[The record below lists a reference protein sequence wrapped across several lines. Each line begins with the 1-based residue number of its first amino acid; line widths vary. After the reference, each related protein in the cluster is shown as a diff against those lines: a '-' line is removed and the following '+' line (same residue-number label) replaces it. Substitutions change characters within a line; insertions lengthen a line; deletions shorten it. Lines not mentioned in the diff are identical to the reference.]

1 VLWSATGTLHSEA
14 ETPGPRMYG
23 PIDHLPFIVFHY
35 PPAYHLASRA
45 VMALGVD
52 PLAAW
57 RMVSLAA
64 TAVISISIAWLVAA
78 GLAGRV
84 GPSAVLVGAV
94 HPTLGRAAASHSRS
108 RCPARPPLI
117 LARYLSVISY
127 TTRQ

>member
-1 VLWSATGTLHSEA
+1 
-14 ETPGPRMYG
+14 MYG
-23 PIDHLPFIVFHY
+23 PIDHPPFIVFHY

-52 PLAAW
+52 PLAAG

-84 GPSAVLVGAV
+84 GPSAVLVGAL
-94 HPTLGRAAASHSRS
+94 HPTLGRAALHGRLLYWRDIYRSFLIQRDNNAYSLDGSRLHRLRSHSVG
-108 RCPARPPLI
+108 LGG
-117 LARYLSVISY
+117 
-127 TTRQ
+127 